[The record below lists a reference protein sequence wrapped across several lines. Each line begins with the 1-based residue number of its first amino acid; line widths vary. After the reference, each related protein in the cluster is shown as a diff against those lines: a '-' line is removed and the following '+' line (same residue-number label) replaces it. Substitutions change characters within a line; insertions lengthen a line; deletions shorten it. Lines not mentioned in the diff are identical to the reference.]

1 MRLEARCQ
9 SLMLEVEFGSYF
21 LLPKAF
27 FSQPN
32 SFPETLHELV
42 IKFAVFSRKKVSV
55 KSVVKCSFYEINRN
69 SLKWEKI
76 IV

>member
-42 IKFAVFSRKKVSV
+42 IKFAFFFPQ
-55 KSVVKCSFYEINRN
+55 KSFGEVGCEMQLLRN
-69 SLKWEKI
+69 Q
-76 IV
+76 